1 MRVHVLGSAAGGG
14 FPQWNCNCQNCYGV
28 RNGKIHAIPR
38 TQSSIAVSIDGDRW
52 LLINASPDIR
62 AQLEASTALQPK
74 RGLRDTGIGAVV
86 LVDSQI
92 DHSSGLLM
100 LREGCPFDVYAS
112 RMVHQDLSSGFPIF
126 PMLESWNGGINYCE
140 LAIDGSAVTPVGF
153 EGLQI
158 TAVPICGKA
167 PPYSPHRH
175 DPHPGDNVAL
185 YIQDTRSGKSIFY
198 APGLG
203 GLDESV
209 IDYMISA
216 DCLLV
221 DGTFWREDEMIFAG
235 VGTKLAK
242 EMGHLPQSGHGGMI
256 EMLRCFPEQRK
267 ILIHINNTN
276 PILDENSPERA
287 ILANEGIEVAFDGL
301 EIDLDTNDSL
311 LSKVNTLAPDASPTL
326 GSHSLGKQSVGS
338 QRAGQ

>member
-28 RNGKIHAIPR
+28 RNGKIRAVPR
-38 TQSSIAVSIDGDRW
+38 TQSSIAVSLDGIRW

-62 AQLEASTALQPK
+62 AQLEASVALQPK

-92 DHSSGLLM
+92 AHSSGLLM
-100 LREGCPFDVYAS
+100 LRDGCPFDVYAS

-126 PMLESWNGGINYCE
+126 TMLESWNGGINYCE
-140 LAIDGSAVTPVGF
+140 LAIDGSPMTPAGF

-167 PPYSPHRH
+167 PPYSPHRN

-185 YIQDTRSGKSIFY
+185 YIQDIRSGKSVFY

-209 IDYMISA
+209 IDYMIRS

-235 VGTKLAK
+235 VGTKLAR
-242 EMGHLPQSGHGGMI
+242 EMGHLPQSGRGGMI
-256 EMLRCFPEQRK
+256 DMLRCFPEQRK

-276 PILDENSPERA
+276 PILDEDSPERA
-287 ILANEGIEVAFDGL
+287 QLSKENIEVAYDGM
-301 EIDLDTNDSL
+301 EIGLDASESL
-311 LSKVNTLAPDASPTL
+311 LTDANVLAADIATKL
-326 GSHSLGKQSVGS
+326 EN